1 MRVIVVCGTGS
12 RAALVWP
19 VWPVWPVSRQCRAR
33 ELRISSTSFSRPA
46 AIMSQATACAV
57 NSDDR
62 ATWICTSVRRHSRFS
77 SHCVASLA
85 SSRFAVI
92 SRSLAYGLEA
102 LPYLL
107 VDANV
112 LVDGPAHSSA

>member
-12 RAALVWP
+12 RAALVR
-19 VWPVWPVSRQCRAR
+19 PVWPVSRQCRAR
-33 ELRISSTSFSRPA
+33 WMELRISSTSFSRPA
-46 AIMSQATACAV
+46 AIMSHATACAV

-77 SHCVASLA
+77 SHCVASSA
-85 SSRFAVI
+85 SSRFAVV
-92 SRSLAYGLEA
+92 SRSLAYGPEA